1 MTILAEIQKWSE
13 GLPAWQRHAIAVLY
27 ERPTP
32 TGADLDDIYALLK
45 ASKGIADP
53 KNRQARVLTPEQV
66 AAPHVEAGAVQLTAI
81 RDLRGVNAL
90 AAGKTLP
97 ISPAGLTVIYGDNG
111 AGKSGYSRVL
121 KQACRARDQSEKI
134 HGNVYLPKAKREV
147 PSAKF
152 DALVGGTAAEYAWAE
167 GVAAPVELSSIA
179 IFDSACARAYVD
191 NHGDFAYAP
200 YGLDILAGLAQV
212 CVALK
217 ERAAKEQQA
226 CQPNLL
232 PFQRLAQSPTEAG
245 RLVAGL
251 SARTSKQDVDRLAE
265 MTQAEAERTDLLA
278 KTLAETDPKK
288 RAAELRARASRVES
302 LANRAAKMEEALSD
316 KKAFALRDLIEKSG
330 AAKAVAEAAA
340 KKFQALGTL
349 EGTFGEPWGAMF
361 KAARDF
367 CAVSPPVCDFP
378 HLGAED
384 RCPLCQNA
392 LGEDGSA
399 RLAAF
404 DDFIKGAA
412 ARLAAAARAAA
423 EGAFRDARDVPIDLV
438 FDEALRH
445 DLGDLPGL
453 VQACSDLQ
461 PAAAARR
468 DAIIKAA
475 TPNAGQPWDAL
486 PALSDSPTADL
497 QTLAGHLRQQAVTL
511 EESMDV
517 KERAE
522 MEKEHAE
529 LRARQELFALKD
541 AALHAIHAFG
551 LAATLGQCVTATATT
566 AISRKST
573 DLTSTMASQEVA
585 DALTAELRTL
595 GVQDIKVAMR
605 PSSARAKTTF
615 KLVLETDGGGSPADV
630 LSEGEQRAIALA
642 SFLAEVRLGKG
653 SGGIVFDDPVSSLD
667 HVRRER
673 VARRLALEAQ
683 ERQVVVFTH
692 DIFFLSTLMA
702 DAAVAGMAPTALT
715 LTKTSE
721 GFGVADA
728 SLPFAGSATKDRVGL
743 LRNKQVNCERLRKA
757 NDPSYNLHARDF
769 YSDLRMAWE
778 RGVEE
783 VLFNK
788 VVQRFQRGVSTLGL
802 GKVSVAPDD
811 VAPVTAG
818 MTKCSN
824 YTGHDGAPEANIP
837 IPEPADMTS
846 DLNDLENWRK
856 AVLAKNKR

>member
-1 MTILAEIQKWSE
+1 MTILAAIQKWSE
-13 GLPAWQRHAIAVLY
+13 GLPAWQRHAIAILY

-32 TGADLDDIYALLK
+32 TAADLDDIYALLK

-53 KNRQARVLTPEQV
+53 ENRPARVLAPEQI
-66 AAPHVEAGAVQLTAI
+66 AAPHIEAGSVQITAI

-90 AAGKTLP
+90 ATGKSLP
-97 ISPAGLTVIYGDNG
+97 IAPEGLTIIYGDNG

-134 HGNVYLPKAKREV
+134 HGNVYLPKGKREA

-152 DALVGGTAAEYAWAE
+152 DALVGGVTTEFAWAE

-191 NHGDFAYAP
+191 NQGDFAYTP
-200 YGLDILAGLAQV
+200 YGLDILASLAQI
-212 CVALK
+212 CVTLK
-217 ERAAKEQQA
+217 DRATKEQQA

-232 PFQRLAQSPTEAG
+232 PFHRLAQSPTEAG

-251 SARTSKQDVDRLAE
+251 SARTSTQEVDRIAG
-265 MTQAEAERTDLLA
+265 MTQVEAERMELLA
-278 KTLAETDPKK
+278 KTLAEADPKT
-288 RAAELRARASRVES
+288 RAADLRARASRVES
-302 LANRAAKMEEALSD
+302 LANRAAKIEEALSD
-316 KKAFALRDLIEKSG
+316 KKALALRGLIEKSG
-330 AAKAVAEAAA
+330 IAKAMAESAA
-340 KKFQALGTL
+340 KKFQALEAL
-349 EGTFGEPWGAMF
+349 EGTFGETWGAMF

-367 CAVSPPVCDFP
+367 CAVSPPVCGFP
-378 HLGAED
+378 HLGAGD

-399 RLAAF
+399 RLSAF
-404 DDFIKGAA
+404 DDFIRGEAA
-412 ARLAAAARAAA
+412 SMAASARAAA
-423 EGAFRDARDVPIDLV
+423 EGAFREARDAPTDLL

-453 VQACSDLQ
+453 VQECVDLQ
-461 PAAAARR
+461 HTVVARR
-468 DAIIKAA
+468 NAIIRAA
-475 TPNAGQPWDAL
+475 TPNSGQPWDAL
-486 PALSDSPTADL
+486 PVLSSSPTAEMR
-497 QTLAGHLRQQAVTL
+497 TLAGHLRQQAVTL
-511 EESMDV
+511 EESMNS

-522 MEKEHAE
+522 MEKECAE

-541 AALHAIHAFG
+541 VVLQAIQSLGFAAA
-551 LAATLGQCVTATATT
+551 LGQCVAATATAG
-566 AISRKST
+566 ISRKST

-585 DALTAELRTL
+585 DALTAELRAL
-595 GVQDIKVAMR
+595 GVQEIKVAMR
-605 PSSARAKTTF
+605 PSSAKAKTTF
-615 KLVLETDGGGSPADV
+615 KLVLETESGSSPAEV

-642 SFLAEVRLGKG
+642 SFLAEVRLGK
-653 SGGIVFDDPVSSLD
+653 SAGGIVFDDPVSSLD

-673 VARRLALEAQ
+673 VAKRLALEAQ

-702 DAAVAGMAPTALT
+702 DATVAGMAPTVLT
-715 LTKTSE
+715 LTKTVE

-743 LRNKQVNCERLRKA
+743 LRNKQVNCERLKKL
-757 NDPSYNLHARDF
+757 NDPSYNLHVRDF

-811 VAPVTAG
+811 VGPVMAG

-846 DLNDLENWRK
+846 DLNDLETWRK

>member
-1 MTILAEIQKWSE
+1 MTMLAAIQKWSD
-13 GLPAWQRHAIAVLY
+13 GQPAWQRHAIAVLY
-27 ERPTP
+27 ERPTL
-32 TGADLDDIYALLK
+32 TAGDLDDIYALLK

-53 KNRQARVLTPEQV
+53 QKRQARVLTPEQV
-66 AAPHVEAGAVQLTAI
+66 AAPHVDAGAVQLTAI
-81 RDLRGVNAL
+81 KDVRGVNAL

-97 ISPAGLTVIYGDNG
+97 IAPAGLTVIYGDNG

-152 DALVGGTAAEYAWAE
+152 DTLVGGVPAEFAWTE

-200 YGLDILAGLAQV
+200 YGLDILSGLAEV

-232 PFQRLAQSPTEAG
+232 PFQRLAQSATEAG

-251 SARTSKQDVDRLAE
+251 SAKTGKQDVDCLAD
-265 MTQAEAERTDLLA
+265 MTQADTDRTELLA
-278 KTLAETDPKK
+278 KTLAEVDPKK
-288 RAAELRARASRVES
+288 RAADLRAKASRVES
-302 LANRAAKMEEALSD
+302 LANRTAKIEEALSD
-316 KKAFALRDLIEKSG
+316 QKAFVLRDLIEKSG
-330 AAKAVAEAAA
+330 IAKAMAEAAA
-340 KKFQALGTL
+340 KKFQAIDTL
-349 EGTFGEPWGAMF
+349 EGTFGEQWGAMF
-361 KAARDF
+361 KAVRDF

-378 HLGAED
+378 HLDAED
-384 RCPLCQNA
+384 SCPLCQNA
-392 LGEDGSA
+392 LGEDGST

-404 DDFIKGAA
+404 DDFVRGEAA
-412 ARLAAAARAAA
+412 SLAAAARAAA
-423 EGAFRDARDVPIDLV
+423 EGAFREVRAALTDLL

-445 DLGDLPGL
+445 DLVDHPALI
-453 VQACSDLQ
+453 QACTDLQ
-461 PAAAARR
+461 PAAVARR

-475 TPNAGQPWDAL
+475 TPNAGQSWDAL
-486 PALSDSPTADL
+486 PALSDSPSAGL
-497 QTLAGHLRQQAVTL
+497 HTLAGHLRQQAMTL
-511 EESMDV
+511 EESMDL

-522 MEKEHAE
+522 MEKEYAE

-541 AALHAIHAFG
+541 SVLHAIQAFE
-551 LAATLGQCVTATATT
+551 LAATLGQCVAATATT

-585 DALTAELRTL
+585 DALTAELRAL

-615 KLVLETDGGGSPADV
+615 KLVLESDGGGSPVDV
-630 LSEGEQRAIALA
+630 LSEGEQRAIAMA

-673 VARRLALEAQ
+673 VAKRLALESQ

-702 DAAVAGMAPTALT
+702 DSALAGMTPMALT
-715 LTKTSE
+715 LTKTTE
-721 GFGVADA
+721 GFGVADM
-728 SLPFAGSATKDRVGL
+728 SLPFAGSATKDRIGL
-743 LRNKQVNCERLRKA
+743 LRNKQVNCERLRKT

-769 YSDLRMAWE
+769 YSELRMAWE

-802 GKVSVAPDD
+802 AKVTVASDD
-811 VAPVTAG
+811 VAPVMAG

-837 IPEPADMTS
+837 IPEPTDMTS
-846 DLNDLENWRK
+846 DLNDLETWRK
-856 AVLAKNKR
+856 SVQTKNKR

>member
-1 MTILAEIQKWSE
+1 MTILAAIQKWSE
-13 GLPAWQRHAIAVLY
+13 GQPAWQRHAIAVLY

-32 TGADLDDIYALLK
+32 TAADLDDIYALLK

-53 KNRQARVLTPEQV
+53 QNRQARVLTPEQV
-66 AAPHVEAGAVQLTAI
+66 ATPHVAAGAVQLTAI
-81 RDLRGVNAL
+81 KDLRGINAL

-97 ISPAGLTVIYGDNG
+97 IAAAGLTVIYGDNG

-134 HGNVYLPKAKREV
+134 YGNVYLPKARREA

-152 DALVGGTAAEYAWAE
+152 DALVGGAPAEFAWAE

-200 YGLDILAGLAQV
+200 YGLDILTGLAEV
-212 CVALK
+212 CIALK

-226 CQPNLL
+226 CQPNLM
-232 PFQRLAQSPTEAG
+232 PFQRLAQSATEAG

-251 SARTSKQDVDRLAE
+251 SAKTGKQDVDRLAD
-265 MTQAEAERTDLLA
+265 MTQDEEERTDLLA
-278 KTLAETDPKK
+278 KTLAEADPKK
-288 RAAELRARASRVES
+288 RAAELRARALRIES
-302 LANRAAKMEEALSD
+302 LANRTAKMEEALSD
-316 KKAFALRDLIEKSG
+316 QKAFALRDLIEKSG
-330 AAKAVAEAAA
+330 IAKAMAEAAA
-340 KKFQALGTL
+340 MKFQALDAL
-349 EGTFGEPWGAMF
+349 EGTFGEQWGEMF

-384 RCPLCQNA
+384 RCPLCQNN

-404 DDFIKGAA
+404 DDFVKGEAA
-412 ARLAAAARAAA
+412 SLAATARAAA
-423 EGAFRDARDVPIDLV
+423 EGAFRDAKAAPTDLL
-438 FDEALRH
+438 FDEALRN
-445 DLGDLPGL
+445 DLGDVPGL
-453 VQACSDLQ
+453 VQACGDLQ
-461 PAAAARR
+461 PAAVARR
-468 DAIIKAA
+468 DAIIRAA
-475 TPNAGQPWDAL
+475 TPNAGQPWDTL

-497 QTLAGHLRQQAVTL
+497 LTLARTLRQQAMTL
-511 EESMDV
+511 EESMDL
-517 KERAE
+517 KERTE
-522 MEKEHAE
+522 MEKEYAE
-529 LRARQELFALKD
+529 LRARQELLALKD
-541 AALHAIHAFG
+541 AVLHAIQAFE
-551 LAATLGQCVTATATT
+551 LAATLSQCVAATATT

-585 DALTAELRTL
+585 DALTAELRML

-673 VARRLALEAQ
+673 VAKRLALEAQ
-683 ERQVVVFTH
+683 GRQVVVFTH

-702 DAAVAGMAPTALT
+702 ESSAAGMAPMALT
-715 LTKTSE
+715 LTKTAE

-802 GKVSVAPDD
+802 SKVSVNPDD
-811 VAPVTAG
+811 VAPVMAG

-846 DLNDLENWRK
+846 DLNDLETWRK
-856 AVLAKNKR
+856 DVIAKNKR

>member
-13 GLPAWQRHAIAVLY
+13 GQPAWQRHAIAVLY
-27 ERPTP
+27 ERSTL
-32 TGADLDDIYALLK
+32 TAADLDDIYALLK

-66 AAPHVEAGAVQLTAI
+66 AAPLVEAGAVQLTAI

-90 AAGKTLP
+90 ATGKTLP
-97 ISPAGLTVIYGDNG
+97 VAPAGLTVIYGDNG

-134 HGNVYLPKAKREV
+134 HGNVYLPKAKRET

-152 DALVGGTAAEYAWAE
+152 DALVGGAAVEFAWAE

-217 ERAAKEQQA
+217 ERATKEQQA

-232 PFQRLAQSPTEAG
+232 PFQRLAQSPTAAG
-245 RLVAGL
+245 RLAAGL
-251 SARTSKQDVDRLAE
+251 SATTGKQDVEHLAE
-265 MTQAEAERTDLLA
+265 MTQAETERMELLA
-278 KTLAETDPKK
+278 KTLAEADPKK

-302 LANRAAKMEEALSD
+302 LANRAAKMEETLSD
-316 KKAFALRDLIEKSG
+316 QEAFALRDSIEKFG
-330 AAKAVAEAAA
+330 IAKAVAEAAA
-340 KKFQALGTL
+340 KKFQALDAL
-349 EGTFGEPWGAMF
+349 EGTFGESWGAMF

-367 CAVSPPVCDFP
+367 CAASPPVCDFP

-392 LGEDGSA
+392 LGADGSA

-404 DDFIKGAA
+404 DDFIKGEAA
-412 ARLAAAARAAA
+412 SLAEAARAASA
-423 EGAFRDARDVPIDLV
+423 GAFRAIRDATTDLL
-438 FDEALRH
+438 FDEALRN
-445 DLGDLPGL
+445 DLGDLPAL
-453 VQACSDLQ
+453 VQACGDLSV
-461 PAAAARR
+461 AAVARR
-468 DAIIKAA
+468 DAIVRAA
-475 TPNAGQPWDAL
+475 TPSARQPWDAL
-486 PALSDSPTADL
+486 PDLSESPTAGL
-497 QTLAGHLRQQAVTL
+497 RTLAGNLREQAVTL
-511 EESMDV
+511 DESMDM
-517 KERAE
+517 KDRAE
-522 MEKEHAE
+522 MEKEYAE
-529 LRARQELFALKD
+529 LRARQELFVLKD
-541 AALHAIHAFG
+541 AALHAVQALG
-551 LAATLGQCVTATATT
+551 LAATLGQCAAATATT

-595 GVQDIKVAMR
+595 GVHDIKVAMR

-667 HVRRER
+667 HLRRER
-673 VARRLALEAQ
+673 VAKRLALEAQ

-692 DIFFLSTLMA
+692 DIFFLNTLMTE
-702 DAAVAGMAPTALT
+702 AAVAGVTPMALT
-715 LTKTSE
+715 LTKTAE
-721 GFGVADA
+721 GFGVADT
-728 SLPFAGSATKDRVGL
+728 SLPFAGAATKDRVGL

-788 VVQRFQRGVSTLGL
+788 VVQRFQRGVSTMGL
-802 GKVSVAPDD
+802 GKVSVASDD

-846 DLNDLENWRK
+846 DLNDLETWRR

>member
-1 MTILAEIQKWSE
+1 MTILAAIQKWSE
-13 GLPAWQRHAIAVLY
+13 SLPAWQRHAIAVLY

-32 TGADLDDIYALLK
+32 TAADLDDIYALLK

-53 KNRQARVLTPEQV
+53 KSTQARVLTPEQV

-90 AAGKTLP
+90 AAGKSLP
-97 ISPAGLTVIYGDNG
+97 IAPAGLTVIYGDNG

-152 DALVGGTAAEYAWAE
+152 DALVSGAATEFAWAE
-167 GVAAPVELSSIA
+167 GVAAPVELSCIA

-200 YGLDILAGLAQV
+200 YGLDILASLAQI
-212 CVALK
+212 CIALK

-226 CQPNLL
+226 NQPNLL

-251 SARTSKQDVDRLAE
+251 SAKTSKQDINRLAD
-265 MTQAEAERTDLLA
+265 MSQAEAERSELLA
-278 KTLAETDPKK
+278 KTLAEADPKK
-288 RAAELRARASRVES
+288 RATELRARASRVEG
-302 LANRAAKMEEALSD
+302 LANRAAKMEDALSD
-316 KKAFALRDLIEKSG
+316 HKAFALRGLIEKSSI
-330 AAKAVAEAAA
+330 AKGMAEAAA
-340 KKFQALGTL
+340 KKFQALDAL

-361 KAARDF
+361 QAARDF
-367 CAVSPPVCDFP
+367 CTTSLPVCDFP
-378 HLGAED
+378 HLDAED
-384 RCPLCQNA
+384 RCPLCQNT
-392 LGEDGSA
+392 LGVAGSA
-399 RLAAF
+399 RFAAF
-404 DDFIKGAA
+404 DDFIKGEAA
-412 ARLAAAARAAA
+412 SLAAAARAAA
-423 EGAFRDARDVPIDLV
+423 EEAFRAARDAPTDLL

-445 DLGDLPGL
+445 DLGDLPNL
-453 VQACSDLQ
+453 IQACGNLQ
-461 PAAAARR
+461 PAVVARR
-468 DAIIKAA
+468 DAIIRAA
-475 TPNAGQPWDAL
+475 TQNTGQPWDAL
-486 PALSDSPTADL
+486 PALSDSPTAGL
-497 QTLAGHLRQQAVTL
+497 RTLAGHLREQAVAL
-511 EESMDV
+511 DESVDV
-517 KERAE
+517 KERAK
-522 MEKEHAE
+522 MEKEYGE
-529 LRARQELFALKD
+529 LRARQELAALKD
-541 AALHAIHAFG
+541 TALHAVQAFE
-551 LAATLGQCVTATATT
+551 LAATLGQCAAATATA

-573 DLTSTMASQEVA
+573 DLTNTMASQEVA

-673 VARRLALEAQ
+673 VAKRLALEAQ

-702 DAAVAGMAPTALT
+702 DTVVAGGDPMALT
-715 LTKTSE
+715 LTKTAE
-721 GFGVADA
+721 GFGVADV

-788 VVQRFQRGVSTLGL
+788 VVQRFQRGVSTMGL

-846 DLNDLENWRK
+846 DLNDLETWRK
-856 AVLAKNKR
+856 VVLAKNKR

>member
-1 MTILAEIQKWSE
+1 M
-13 GLPAWQRHAIAVLY
+13 
-27 ERPTP
+27 
-32 TGADLDDIYALLK
+32 
-45 ASKGIADP
+45 
-53 KNRQARVLTPEQV
+53 
-66 AAPHVEAGAVQLTAI
+66 QLTAI

-97 ISPAGLTVIYGDNG
+97 FAPAGLTVIYGDNG

-134 HGNVYLPKAKREV
+134 HGNVYVPKAKREV

-152 DALVGGTAAEYAWAE
+152 DALVGGMAAEFAWAE
-167 GVAAPVELSSIA
+167 GVAAPVELSSIS

-217 ERAAKEQQA
+217 ERALKEQQA
-226 CQPNLL
+226 SQPNLL
-232 PFQRLAQSPTEAG
+232 PFQHLAQSPTEAG
-245 RLVAGL
+245 RLAAGL
-251 SARTSKQDVDRLAE
+251 SAKTGKQDIDRLAD
-265 MTQAEAERTDLLA
+265 MTQAEAARTALLA
-278 KTLAETDPKK
+278 KTLAEANPKK

-302 LANRAAKMEEALSD
+302 LANRTAKMEEALSD
-316 KKAFALRDLIEKSG
+316 QKAFALRDLIEKSG
-330 AAKAVAEAAA
+330 IAKAVAEAAS
-340 KKFQALGTL
+340 KKFQAFDAL
-349 EGTFGEPWGAMF
+349 EGTFSEQWGAMF
-361 KAARDF
+361 NAARNF
-367 CAVSPPVCDFP
+367 CAASPAVCDFP
-378 HLGAED
+378 HLNAED
-384 RCPLCQNA
+384 PCPLCQNA

-404 DDFIKGAA
+404 DDFIKGEAARVAA
-412 ARLAAAARAAA
+412 ASRAEA
-423 EGAFRDARDVPIDLV
+423 EGAFRAARAAPIDLL

-453 VQACSDLQ
+453 VQACGDLQ
-461 PAAAARR
+461 PAAVTRR
-468 DAIIKAA
+468 DAIIRAA
-475 TPNAGQPWDAL
+475 TPNEGQPWDAL
-486 PALSDSPTADL
+486 PTLSESPTAGL
-497 QTLAGHLRQQAVTL
+497 RTLAEHLREQAVTL
-511 EESMDV
+511 DESMDA
-517 KERAE
+517 KDRADI
-522 MEKEHAE
+522 EKEFAE
-529 LRARQELFALKD
+529 LRARQELLALKD
-541 AALHAIHAFG
+541 AALHAVQAFA
-551 LAATLGQCVTATATT
+551 LATTLGLCASATATA

-573 DLTSTMASQEVA
+573 DLTNTMASQEVA
-585 DALTAELRTL
+585 EALTAELRTL

-642 SFLAEVRLGKG
+642 CFLAEVRLGKG

-673 VARRLALEAQ
+673 VAKRLALEAQ

-692 DIFFLSTLMA
+692 DIFFLSTIMA
-702 DAAVAGMAPTALT
+702 DTAAAGLAPMALT
-715 LTKTSE
+715 LTKTAE

-743 LRNKQVNCERLRKA
+743 LRNKQVNCDRLRKA
-757 NDPSYNLHARDF
+757 NDQSYNLHARDF

-788 VVQRFQRGVSTLGL
+788 VVQRFQRGVSTMGL
-802 GKVSVAPDD
+802 GKVSVTPDD
-811 VAPVTAG
+811 VAAVMAG
-818 MTKCSN
+818 MAKCSN
-824 YTGHDGAPEANIP
+824 YTGHDGAPEANIS

-846 DLNDLENWRK
+846 DLNDLETWRK

>member
-1 MTILAEIQKWSE
+1 MTILAAIQKWSE
-13 GLPAWQRHAIAVLY
+13 GQPAWQRHAIAVLY

-32 TGADLDDIYALLK
+32 TAADLDDIYALLK

-53 KNRQARVLTPEQV
+53 QNRQARVLTPEQI

-81 RDLRGVNAL
+81 KDLRGVNAL

-97 ISPAGLTVIYGDNG
+97 IAPAGLTVIYGDNG

-134 HGNVYLPKAKREV
+134 HGNVYLPKAKREA

-152 DALVGGTAAEYAWAE
+152 NVLVGGMPAEFAWAE
-167 GVAAPVELSSIA
+167 GAAAPVELSSIA

-200 YGLDILAGLAQV
+200 NGLDILAGLAEV

-217 ERAAKEQQA
+217 ELAAKEQQA

-251 SARTSKQDVDRLAE
+251 SANTGQQDVDRLSD
-265 MTQAEAERTDLLA
+265 MTQAEAERTELLA
-278 KTLAETDPKK
+278 RTLAEADPKK

-302 LANRAAKMEEALSD
+302 LANRTAKMEDSLSD
-316 KKAFALRDLIEKSG
+316 QKAFALRDLIEKSSI
-330 AAKAVAEAAA
+330 AKAMADAAA
-340 KKFQALGTL
+340 KKFQSLGAL
-349 EGTFGEPWGAMF
+349 EGTFGEQWGAMF
-361 KAARDF
+361 KAVRDF

-378 HLGAED
+378 HLGGED

-399 RLAAF
+399 RLTAF
-404 DDFIKGAA
+404 DDFVKGEAA
-412 ARLAAAARAAA
+412 SLAAAARATA
-423 EGAFRDARDVPIDLV
+423 ESAFREALDAPTDLLFDESLQHDLV
-438 FDEALRH
+438 
-445 DLGDLPGL
+445 DLPGL
-453 VQACSDLQ
+453 FQACVTLQ
-461 PAAAARR
+461 PTAVARR
-468 DAIIKAA
+468 NSIIKAA
-475 TPNAGQPWDAL
+475 TPNASHPWDAL
-486 PALSDSPTADL
+486 PALSNSPTAGL
-497 QTLAGHLRQQAVTL
+497 RTLAVHLRQQALTL
-511 EESMDV
+511 EESMDL

-522 MEKEHAE
+522 MEKEYAE
-529 LRARQELFALKD
+529 LRARHELFALKG
-541 AALHAIHAFG
+541 AVLHAIQSLM
-551 LAATLGQCVTATATT
+551 LASTLGQCVAATATT

-585 DALTAELRTL
+585 DALTAELRML

-615 KLVLETDGGGSPADV
+615 KLVLETDGGGSPAEV

-642 SFLAEVRLGKG
+642 SFMAEIRLGKG

-702 DAAVAGMAPTALT
+702 ESSVTGMVPMALT
-715 LTKTSE
+715 LTKSAE
-721 GFGVADA
+721 GFGVADV
-728 SLPFAGSATKDRVGL
+728 SLPFAGSATKDRIGL

-757 NDPSYNLHARDF
+757 NDQSYSLYARDY

-802 GKVSVAPDD
+802 GKVSVAPED
-811 VAPVTAG
+811 VAPVMAG

-846 DLNDLENWRK
+846 DLDDLETWRK
-856 AVLAKNKR
+856 AVLTKNKR